1 MKENKKYLYAIKD
14 TKTDKLIHAKCGKSG
29 KYYELEIHALNRVN
43 KLNNKENNRYK
54 VVTFELKEI

>member
-14 TKTDKLIHAKCGKSG
+14 TKT
-29 KYYELEIHALNRVN
+29 N
-43 KLNNKENNRYK
+43 KLNSKESNRYK